1 MCYIYFYME
10 VKFIMT
16 NMQAMKEY
24 IKKDIDS
31 MTTEQLFA
39 FCNLFEDARQY
50 GISLDD
56 DIFYTCACC
65 RREHNECLRE
75 ENEDTKDVCFELFK
89 EYAEAGA

>member
-1 MCYIYFYME
+1 MIN
-10 VKFIMT
+10 VRK
-16 NMQAMKEY
+16 MKES

-56 DIFYTCACC
+56 NTFYTCARC
-65 RREHNECLRE
+65 RREHNGCLRE
-75 ENEDTKDVCFELFK
+75 GSEDAKDACFELFK
-89 EYAEAGA
+89 EYAEAEI

>member
-1 MCYIYFYME
+1 
-10 VKFIMT
+10 MT
-16 NMQAMKEY
+16 NELKMKES

-56 DIFYTCACC
+56 DMFYTCARCK
-65 RREHNECLRE
+65 REHSRCLQE
-75 ENEDTKDVCFELFK
+75 ESEDAKDVCFELFK
-89 EYAEAGA
+89 KYVEAET